1 MDKKYADFMDE
12 ISSDELYEGL
22 LAYGFFAEK
31 LPPVFT
37 AVPFFNYCKT
47 ASESFEAGWNEYITF
62 RIMRNIS
69 IPRLMG
75 IPNPFK
81 YQRACAELRDN
92 WDKIRTHFHIQT
104 DGQSYRVSRIHVR
117 KEYNE
122 KRIFEM
128 NYKNWRVD
136 GNPESDLLIHDK
148 GMSRFLVQADVSTCF
163 PNIYTHSIPWAL
175 VGKEKA
181 K

>member
-81 YQRACAELRDN
+81 YQRACAELR
-92 WDKIRTHFHIQT
+92 
-104 DGQSYRVSRIHVR
+104 G
-117 KEYNE
+117 
-122 KRIFEM
+122 
-128 NYKNWRVD
+128 
-136 GNPESDLLIHDK
+136 
-148 GMSRFLVQADVSTCF
+148 
-163 PNIYTHSIPWAL
+163 
-175 VGKEKA
+175 
-181 K
+181 